1 MPAGK
6 IPTKIGYEAN
16 TKSNKRIGSVT
27 FRTKEDGASATLR
40 IEQEVKS
47 IIGIY
52 QGSINI
58 GEEQATLILQFA
70 KNNVAKLTIKGDG
83 ETETMTG
90 TWEQNEENIKATFHI
105 DDAIIAINGMLDE
118 NYQQIY
124 SSLDY
129 SDPEDKVSLPLKLSR
144 ID

>member
-1 MPAGK
+1 MK
-6 IPTKIGYEAN
+6 SWKVEA
-16 TKSNKRIGSVT
+16 
-27 FRTKEDGASATLR
+27 A
-40 IEQEVKS
+40 
-47 IIGIY
+47 IIACLLY
-52 QGSINI
+52 TS
-58 GEEQATLILQFA
+58 TLILQFA

-124 SSLDY
+124 LSLIHI
-129 SDPEDKVSLPLKLSR
+129 SK
-144 ID
+144 

>member
-1 MPAGK
+1 MQK
-6 IPTKIGYEAN
+6 T
-16 TKSNKRIGSVT
+16 
-27 FRTKEDGASATLR
+27 
-40 IEQEVKS
+40 
-47 IIGIY
+47 
-52 QGSINI
+52 
-58 GEEQATLILQFA
+58 
-70 KNNVAKLTIKGDG
+70 NVAKLTIKGDG